1 MRAHPQVLGT
11 FCVAV
16 KVPTMSVRGKANEDP
31 LQAHYKR
38 DILQAFWPNSITPT
52 LAVKDDRESCPW
64 DAYFRHYTVECRK
77 AIEPNH
83 GEHVTIREHKDII
96 TIIRELEQGKTKD
109 MIKRSLASL
118 DTQQRSEVV
127 RFEMAEG
134 SIRLVVRLY
143 SMIHIGAPSTYHTWG
158 TSVVPWEDEDVALD
172 TVLANYFDASSA
184 DAGNLTFEEE
194 FTVFNLQRFVGLEIQ
209 WSNNLADHL
218 RLIDNDRKLCVFHH
232 ATFLQ
237 HQNRHVF
244 SIPLVSVA
252 DK

>member
-1 MRAHPQVLGT
+1 
-11 FCVAV
+11 
-16 KVPTMSVRGKANEDP
+16 MSVRGKANEDP
-31 LQAHYKR
+31 LQAHCKHEV
-38 DILQAFWPNSITPT
+38 LKAFWPNTITPI

-64 DAYFRHYTVECRK
+64 DAYFRHYTAECRK
-77 AIEPNH
+77 AIEPDH
-83 GEHVTIREHKDII
+83 GEHVTIREHKDVI
-96 TIIRELEQGKTKD
+96 TIIRELEQGKTKG

-143 SMIHIGAPSTYHTWG
+143 SMIHIGAPSTYQTWG
-158 TSVVPWEDEDVALD
+158 TSVVPWEDENVALD

-184 DAGNLTFEEE
+184 DADNLTFEEE
-194 FTVFNLQRFVGLEIQ
+194 FTVFNLQRFTGLEIQ

-244 SIPLVSVA
+244 SDPLVSVA